1 MRERK
6 KRDKKHTKYRDWSQK
21 NFNEKTNRRGSSDD
35 DYKRVNGKSKRWQK
49 SGTKNVHNEDFAPE
63 MSELKKD
70 TKFSFIYLTGCA

>member
-1 MRERK
+1 MRERDK
-6 KRDKKHTKYRDWSQK
+6 EVGIEKRSWDCSQK

-35 DYKRVNGKSKRWQK
+35 DYKRVNGMSKWWQK

-70 TKFSFIYLTGCA
+70 TKFSSIYLTGYA